1 MHKKTLFSRAGRL
14 AVAVSGALATAGAAL
29 PANASTLRIAMTAA
43 DIPLTLGQPDQ
54 GYEGNRFTGIPLY
67 DALVEWDLSQGEKPS
82 GLVRGWRPSG
92 TSIRRIPAAGFS
104 PCVRGEVS

>member
-14 AVAVSGALATAGAAL
+14 AVAVSGALALAGAAL

-54 GYEGNRFTGIPLY
+54 GYVFLFKC
-67 DALVEWDLSQGEKPS
+67 A
-82 GLVRGWRPSG
+82 
-92 TSIRRIPAAGFS
+92 
-104 PCVRGEVS
+104 

>member
-14 AVAVSGALATAGAAL
+14 AVAVSGALALAGAAL

-82 GLVRGWRPSG
+82 GLVPGLATEWHIQPLDFHPASG
-92 TSIRRIPAAGFS
+92 
-104 PCVRGEVS
+104 GEVS

>member
-14 AVAVSGALATAGAAL
+14 AVAVSGALALAGAAL

-67 DALVEWDLSQGEKPS
+67 DALVEWDCRKVKSPAVWCRAGDRVAHRSAEHQPLDFHLAS
-82 GLVRGWRPSG
+82 GRQVP
-92 TSIRRIPAAGFS
+92 
-104 PCVRGEVS
+104 

>member
-1 MHKKTLFSRAGRL
+1 
-14 AVAVSGALATAGAAL
+14 
-29 PANASTLRIAMTAA
+29 MTAA

-67 DALVEWDLSQGEKPS
+67 DALVEWGSVARWKSPA
-82 GLVRGWRPSG
+82 VWCRGWRPSG

-104 PCVRGEVS
+104 PPRPGVKFHDGTEVNADAIVWNVDKVLE